1 MKECKYCDS
10 NKLVKSCKIRGLQKY
25 RCNECCKNQV
35 PGDGRVKYS
44 NKIRYLALAMYLN
57 SARFRS
63 IGRVLK
69 VPFQLV
75 HSWVRKA
82 GEQVENEA
90 SRRTNP
96 PKEIAILEMD
106 ELYTY
111 IQKKS
116 GKSEY
121 GLLWIGTEMKLLR
134 IT

>member
-10 NKLVKSCKIRGLQKY
+10 KKLVKSGKVRGLQRY
-25 RCNECCKNQV
+25 RCNDCHKNQV
-35 PGDGRVKYS
+35 SGDGRVKYS

-57 SARFRS
+57 SAGYRS

-69 VPFQLV
+69 APFQLV

-82 GEQVENEA
+82 GEQVEDEA
-90 SRRTNP
+90 SRRANP

-106 ELYTY
+106 ELFTY

>member
-1 MKECKYCDS
+1 MKECKYCGS
-10 NKLVKSCKIRGLQKY
+10 SKLVKNGKVRGLQRY
-25 RCNECCKNQV
+25 RCNECRKNQV
-35 PGDGRVKYS
+35 AGDGRVKYS

-57 SARFRS
+57 SAGFRS

-82 GEQVENEA
+82 GEQVEDEA
-90 SRRTNP
+90 SRRISP
-96 PKEIAILEMD
+96 QKEIAILEMD

-116 GKSEY
+116 GKTEY